1 MRVRNPAKMGVAA
14 EVPSATSTWSSMMI
28 TRSEKENDG
37 DENDQFLR
45 VGKGFEDDEDEE
57 MNELCPTAE
66 TSG

>member
-1 MRVRNPAKMGVAA
+1 
-14 EVPSATSTWSSMMI
+14 MMI

-45 VGKGFEDDEDEE
+45 VGKGFEDDEDEDEE

>member
-1 MRVRNPAKMGVAA
+1 
-14 EVPSATSTWSSMMI
+14 MMI